1 MGVEVIMDP
10 LAVLKSVELFE
21 GLSEA
26 ELDSVLD
33 ICHQRSFE
41 AGDLITE
48 QGQPGDELYVI
59 QDGFVEVLRQETQ
72 TDSAPKTVVNLGR
85 GQIVG
90 EMALVDRGRRSATV
104 RAISDETILQVIQ
117 RDDFDRL
124 CDNNHHLGY
133 TVMRNIA
140 ADLSFKLRHS
150 HFSNR

>member
-1 MGVEVIMDP
+1 MDP
-10 LAVLKSVELFE
+10 LVVFKSVELFE
-21 GLSEA
+21 GLSAE
-26 ELDSVLD
+26 ELDTVLG
-33 ICHQRSFE
+33 ICHQRTYK

-48 QGQPGDELYVI
+48 QGQPGDELFVI
-59 QDGFVEVLRQETQ
+59 QKGFVEILHKESQSDTTPR
-72 TDSAPKTVVNLGR
+72 TVVNLGR

-90 EMALVDRGRRSATV
+90 EMALVDRGLRSATV
-104 RAISDETILQVIQ
+104 RSISDETIVQVIQ

-150 HFSNR
+150 HLSNR

>member
-1 MGVEVIMDP
+1 MDP
-10 LAVLKSVELFE
+10 IAVLKSVELFE
-21 GLSEA
+21 GLSED
-26 ELDSVLD
+26 ELDSVLR
-33 ICHQRSFE
+33 ICHQRTFK

-48 QGQPGDELYVI
+48 QGHPGDELFVI
-59 QDGFVEVLRQETQ
+59 QDGFVEVLRKDST
-72 TDSAPKTVVNLGR
+72 TDSTPKTVVNLGR

-104 RAISDETILQVIQ
+104 RAISDETIVQVIQ

-124 CDNNHHLGY
+124 CDSNHHLGY

-150 HFSNR
+150 HFSHR